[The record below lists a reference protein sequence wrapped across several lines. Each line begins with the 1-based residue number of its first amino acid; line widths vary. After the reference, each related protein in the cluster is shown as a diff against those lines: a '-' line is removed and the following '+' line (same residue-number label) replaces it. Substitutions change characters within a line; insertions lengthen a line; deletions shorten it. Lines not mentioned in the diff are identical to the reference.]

1 MVCSINSWKHK
12 PVNENI
18 CTKKVGDGKLIFTF
32 VTVLKRKI
40 VLTKLN
46 FFLMLKKDIR

>member
-1 MVCSINSWKHK
+1 MKIFVQKN
-12 PVNENI
+12 
-18 CTKKVGDGKLIFTF
+18 VGDGKLIFTF

>member
-32 VTVLKRKI
+32 VTVLK
-40 VLTKLN
+40 
-46 FFLMLKKDIR
+46 KKDSSGETKFLFNAKKGY